1 MAVVSA
7 APPAAAAT
15 LTPIQHLVVIFQE
28 NASFDHYF
36 ATYPKAKN
44 PPGEP
49 VFTAAPNTP
58 SVNGLTG
65 GLLFANPNGVNPFR
79 LDRSQAATCDQNHD
93 YTPEQE
99 AFDFGL
105 MDKFP
110 QFTGVGG
117 PGCPDY
123 GLGTKLVMGY
133 YDGNTVTAVW
143 NYTKNFAL
151 SDNFFGTSFGPST
164 PGHINLISG
173 QTNGAS
179 PANLSGSTIQG
190 TVIGD
195 PDPTGDVCSGTTDVS
210 LVTGKNVGN
219 LLNAKG
225 ITWGFF
231 QGGFDLTITNP
242 DGSTGCDR
250 THTSTVT
257 GIKKT
262 DYVAHHQPFQYYHS
276 TANLSHSRPGSV
288 AAIGHTDAAN
298 HQYDIHDFFDALSAG
313 NFPAVS
319 FLKAPGFE
327 DGHPGYSS
335 PLDEQTFVVNT
346 INAIEKS
353 PAWATST
360 AIIITWD
367 DSDGWYD
374 HQMSPILSQSNTTAD
389 ALTGVG
395 HCGTAAPGAKQGR
408 CGYGPRLP
416 LLVISPYAKVNFV
429 DHAVT
434 DYTSV
439 LRFIEDNWSLGRIG
453 GGSLDNISGPLA
465 NLFDFTHARNVK
477 VCLNP
482 STGEPATC
490 L

>member
-1 MAVVSA
+1 
-7 APPAAAAT
+7 
-15 LTPIQHLVVIFQE
+15 
-28 NASFDHYF
+28 
-36 ATYPKAKN
+36 
-44 PPGEP
+44 
-49 VFTAAPNTP
+49 
-58 SVNGLTG
+58 
-65 GLLFANPNGVNPFR
+65 
-79 LDRSQAATCDQNHD
+79 
-93 YTPEQE
+93 
-99 AFDFGL
+99 
-105 MDKFP
+105 
-110 QFTGVGG
+110 
-117 PGCPDY
+117 
-123 GLGTKLVMGY
+123 
-133 YDGNTVTAVW
+133 
-143 NYTKNFAL
+143 
-151 SDNFFGTSFGPST
+151 
-164 PGHINLISG
+164 
-173 QTNGAS
+173 
-179 PANLSGSTIQG
+179 
-190 TVIGD
+190 
-195 PDPTGDVCSGTTDVS
+195 
-210 LVTGKNVGN
+210 
-219 LLNAKG
+219 
-225 ITWGFF
+225 
-231 QGGFDLTITNP
+231 
-242 DGSTGCDR
+242 
-250 THTSTVT
+250 
-257 GIKKT
+257 
-262 DYVAHHQPFQYYHS
+262 
-276 TANLSHSRPGSV
+276 
-288 AAIGHTDAAN
+288 
-298 HQYDIHDFFDALSAG
+298 
-313 NFPAVS
+313 VS

-374 HQMSPILSQSNTTAD
+374 NQMSPILSQSNTTAD

-416 LLVISPYAKVNFV
+416 LLVISPYAKANFV